1 MLNSIYTLSFI
12 LSFCYLYIMI
22 TVFRNRISVHFPM
35 LFACILITNFG
46 YLQMTG
52 SDTLKMALA
61 ANQTIYLG
69 SSFTPIFLFF
79 CIADLV
85 NEKLSVWLRTLLIV
99 FGSAI
104 FFIASSPEAGGLY
117 YKSLTLVNSN
127 GATLLVKEYGPL
139 HMLYIADLVF
149 STAGGCYLII
159 KSLFRRRVV
168 SYKNSILTMV
178 AVTISILFYGIEKL
192 SGLNIP
198 LIPIGYMIAQT
209 IVLVLLTRISM
220 YDVAAI
226 SSDVLLETSI
236 GGIICFDTKGHFLGA
251 DADAY
256 DWFPEVH
263 RLNIDSG
270 FNKDD
275 SDFFKQVWK
284 WIFGHDTE
292 TSAVIEREGKFYLLE
307 HSIRQEN
314 KFKKVHVIFMRDET
328 ESMTYNQMLESTVEE
343 KTRTLR
349 KMQND
354 IILGMASTVEDR
366 DSNTGGHILRTSEVM
381 NIFVKYLKRT
391 KFKPDYPP
399 RSWNNLIKAAPLH
412 DFGKIGVPDVILNKP
427 GRFTPDEYEVMQ
439 THAAKGAVVVARIL
453 KNSDDTDFKAIAE
466 NVAHYH
472 HEKWDG
478 SGYPEKLAGTD
489 IPFEARVMALAD
501 VFDALVSKRVY
512 KDSLS
517 YDTAFKIIEDSSGTH
532 FDPDLCREFLKCRTE
547 LEALYDGYAKEQV

>member
-1 MLNSIYTLSFI
+1 
-12 LSFCYLYIMI
+12 MI
-22 TVFRNRISVHFPM
+22 TVFRNRISVYFHM

-52 SDTLKMALA
+52 SDSLKMALN

-69 SSFTPIFLFF
+69 SSFTPIFLFL

-85 NEKLSVWLRTLLIV
+85 KEKLTVWLRTLLIV
-99 FGSAI
+99 FGSMV
-104 FFIASSPEAGGLY
+104 FFLASSAPSGELY
-117 YKSLTLVNSN
+117 YRSLSLAHSN
-127 GATLLVKEYGPL
+127 GVSLLMKQYGPL
-139 HMLYIADLVF
+139 HGLYIAELIF
-149 STAGGCYLII
+149 GIAGSLFLII
-159 KSLFRRRVV
+159 KSFFRRRVV
-168 SYKNSILTMV
+168 SYKNSILTML
-178 AVTISILFYGIEKL
+178 AVSITVLFYMIEKL

-198 LIPIGYMIAQT
+198 LIPIGYMISQT
-209 IVLVLLTRISM
+209 IVLVLLSRISM

-275 SDFFKQVWK
+275 SDFFAQIWK
-284 WIFGHDTE
+284 WILGHDTE
-292 TSAVIEREGKFYLLE
+292 SSAVIEREGKFYLLE
-307 HSIRQEN
+307 HSVRQEN
-314 KFKKVHVIFMRDET
+314 QFKKVHVIFMRDET

-343 KTRTLR
+343 KTRILR

-366 DSNTGGHILRTSEVM
+366 DSNTGGHILRTSEVV
-381 NIFVKYLKRT
+381 NIFVKHLKKV
-391 KFKPDYPP
+391 KFNPDYPLQ
-399 RSWNNLIKAAPLH
+399 SWNNIIKASPLH

-427 GRFTPDEYEVMQ
+427 GKFTPEEYSIMQ

-453 KNSDDTDFKAIAE
+453 KNSDDPDFKQTAE

-478 SGYPEKLAGTD
+478 SGYPEKLAGTG

-512 KDSLS
+512 KDSFS
-517 YDTAFKIIEDSSGTH
+517 YDTAFHIIEDSSGTH

-547 LEALYDGYAKEQV
+547 LEALYDAYASEQA